1 MRVILAPRRA
11 AAIALRN
18 PEALVVDYQGQCIR
32 RGADRIVLGKGRKP
46 TQLFRICV
54 AMCCAVGRSIGRE
67 DLLDA
72 MFGDDPYGGPLHAE
86 SVLAKNLTHTRPFRA
101 WAGLTITRSIRGRIE
116 VSETAPRRHAHGS
129 SFRISLHGVWP
140 VGVAA

>member
-18 PEALVVDYQGQCIR
+18 PEALVVDFDGQCIR
-32 RGADRIVLGKGRKP
+32 RGADRIVLGSGRRP
-46 TQLFRICV
+46 TQLFRLC
-54 AMCCAVGRSIGRE
+54 AALCCSIGSSIGRDE
-67 DLLDA
+67 LIDV

-86 SVLAKNLTHTRPFRA
+86 SVLSKNLTHTKPFRT
-101 WAGLTITRSIRGRIE
+101 WAGLTVTRSMLGRVE
-116 VSETAPRRHAHGS
+116 VSETVPRHHAHGP

>member
-1 MRVILAPRRA
+1 MRVILAPHRA

-32 RGADRIVLGKGRKP
+32 
-46 TQLFRICV
+46 ICV
-54 AMCCAVGRSIGRE
+54 AMCCSVGRSISRE

-72 MFGDDPYGGPLHAE
+72 MFGDDSYGGPLYAE

-101 WAGLTITRSIRGRIE
+101 WAGLTITRSILGRIE

>member
-1 MRVILAPRRA
+1 MRVILAPLRA
-11 AAIALRN
+11 SAIALRN
-18 PEALVVDYQGQCIR
+18 PDALVVDYEGQCIR
-32 RGADRIVLGKGRKP
+32 RGADRIVLGRGRKP

-54 AMCCAVGRSIGRE
+54 AMCCSVGRSIGRE

-72 MFGDDPYGGPLHAE
+72 MFGDDLYGGPLHAE

-101 WAGLTITRSIRGRIE
+101 WAGLTIKRSIAGRLD
-116 VSETAPRRHAHGS
+116 VSETTPRRHAHGP

-140 VGVAA
+140 VGAAA

>member
-32 RGADRIVLGKGRKP
+32 RGADRVVLGSERNP
-46 TQLFRICV
+46 TQMFRLCV
-54 AMCCAVGRSIGRE
+54 ALCCTVGRSISRE
-67 DLLDA
+67 ALLNA
-72 MFGDDPYGGPLHAE
+72 MAGDDPEGGPLHAE
-86 SVLAKNLTHTRPFRA
+86 SVLAIYLARTRPFRS
-101 WAGLTITRSIRGRIE
+101 WAGLTITRPIAGRIE
-116 VSETAPRRHAHGS
+116 VSETAPRGHAHGP